1 MMKKKILFSISL
13 ILYCIFLL
21 PFFEWDIKVKAV
33 ILLLIIQIL
42 WIGRV
47 FPLAFSSILL
57 MIMLSFHF
65 FSFEETMSYFGSG
78 IIWLLFSTFIISHAF
93 IKTGLASRIAL
104 KMLRLSS
111 GSGKR
116 LIFISFLI
124 TFVLSVLIPSNVG
137 KGSLIASVLNSII
150 SNLKKINPVSNL
162 SKSLFI
168 GLTYVVAIS
177 GSFVA
182 TGASST
188 IYAYG
193 LFSQITDQMNYL
205 NWILFFGPPIFL
217 FIFLLWLLFLLVY
230 PPEAI
235 EKNVVLNLIDEKVEE
250 LGKITMDEIK
260 VLCIIGLAVTLWM
273 TEGIHHFSV
282 PLIALFSASLTVIPV
297 IGIWNWETAR
307 KKVDWDMIL
316 FFAGTLMVAKMLIET
331 GTVDWIANVI
341 VLQFV
346 DYSPILLLIFI
357 IIATALIRIVFVNVL
372 GFLTIMIPIAITVG
386 DNVNSFTSLELAMAV
401 FLTGVPGFLLITQ
414 SPVHLISYSYGHF
427 NEKDL
432 FLFGVFAAVIWLLI
446 VFGSVLFY
454 WNVVI
459 TIH

>member
-1 MMKKKILFSISL
+1 MKKKILLSISV

-33 ILLLIIQIL
+33 VLLFIIQIL

-78 IIWLLFSTFIISHAF
+78 IIWLLFATFIISHAF

-111 GSGKR
+111 GSGKK
-116 LIFISFLI
+116 LVFISFLI
-124 TFVLSVLIPSNVG
+124 MFVLSVLIPSNVG
-137 KGSLIASVLNSII
+137 KGSLIASVLDSIVT
-150 SNLKKINPVSNL
+150 NLKKINKVTNL

-168 GLTYVVAIS
+168 GLTYVVALS

-193 LFSQITDQMNYL
+193 LLSEITDQMNYL
-205 NWILFFGPPIFL
+205 NWILLFLPPIFL
-217 FIFLLWLLFLLVY
+217 FIVLLWLLFILIY

-235 EKNVVLNLIDEKVEE
+235 ESKVVLNLIDEKMEE
-250 LGKITMDEIK
+250 LGKVTVDEIK
-260 VLCIIGLAVTLWM
+260 VLCIIGLAVTFWI
-273 TEGIHHFSV
+273 TEGFHHFSV
-282 PLIALFSASLTVIPV
+282 PLIALLSASLTVMPV

-331 GTVDWIANVI
+331 GAVDWIANVI
-341 VLQFV
+341 VLQFTG
-346 DYSPILLLIFI
+346 YSPILLLIFMI
-357 IIATALIRIVFVNVL
+357 VVTALIRIVFVNVL

-386 DNVNSFTSLELAMAV
+386 NNVTGLTSLEIAMAV

-427 NEKDL
+427 TEKDL
-432 FLFGVFAAVIWLLI
+432 FRFGIFSTIIWLL
-446 VFGSVLFY
+446 VVLGSVLFY
-454 WNVVI
+454 WNTII
-459 TIH
+459 TVH